1 MIWHY
6 TQKKSNYSLPLVQ
19 SNQTICAPMLLIS
32 NTEEWTHYLPAMQKN
47 LAEVTNFPEFVTGK
61 AISGFLVQNL
71 SLHLL
76 FTLVDKWLRPTKFKI
91 SQQPA

>member
-1 MIWHY
+1 
-6 TQKKSNYSLPLVQ
+6 
-19 SNQTICAPMLLIS
+19 
-32 NTEEWTHYLPAMQKN
+32 MQKN